1 MEVNV
6 RGKLYNL
13 AVRTQV
19 RAKESYDEGYLRIIW
34 DYEKLLQEYLTI
46 RENEMEAIRA
56 TAADIVEAIYV
67 DNNIE
72 KSEQS

>member
-1 MEVNV
+1 MEINF

-19 RAKESYDEGYLRIIW
+19 RAKESYDEGYLRIIG

-56 TAADIVEAIYV
+56 TAADIVEVIYV